1 MLLTKRQKDILVYL
15 CSQRQYVTIKQ
26 LAMKFG
32 VSPRTIRNDFVYV
45 DSFLLCSK
53 IIIDRKSSK
62 GIKINANES
71 EISDLRKSLKLLNS
85 RTLNNYERLSII
97 SLLLLCNSICTFEQ
111 LADTCFVS
119 RQTVINTFQQV
130 EDDFKR
136 EGIKIHKIQG
146 MGINVSGDELKIRR
160 YFESKLSELT
170 SDEVITNVLLSPL
183 IVLDKTRTF
192 S

>member
-1 MLLTKRQKDILVYL
+1 MSFKCLL
-15 CSQRQYVTIKQ
+15 
-26 LAMKFG
+26 
-32 VSPRTIRNDFVYV
+32 
-45 DSFLLCSK
+45 FL
-53 IIIDRKSSK
+53 
-62 GIKINANES
+62 
-71 EISDLRKSLKLLNS
+71 
-85 RTLNNYERLSII
+85 I